1 MVILMLFG
9 ISGMY
14 LMKEDNNSAWH
25 GEKIVWRSNGEKSSS
40 QENTTL
46 AKNRMQIRQFH
57 QYR

>member
-1 MVILMLFG
+1 MLFG

-46 AKNRMQIRQFH
+46 AKNRMQISQFH